1 MVGGGGNLF
10 LAAGKLTHGVI
21 TPDQHIRTRVT
32 AASSRTLMVVRYVTT
47 ARRRRKKWNGEK
59 EKKKQ
64 RRKESSPREGHA
76 QGQATHIRDIPAQRF
91 GKEGLIH
98 HWRFTSFRQKGIASW
113 VFLHL
118 QAGLGSFSSG
128 SGPFSSGSGQVRIR
142 IWALHPIPLFSYFFF
157 CSPPYLHSPL
167 RYSTRPA
174 FSSSCVFPCCCLSI
188 FFMPVK
194 LSGSARLARH
204 ILPLARSPSAPFC
217 RPWQCTWTLHV
228 PDWRFSFFFFF
239 LMGFTAV
246 VPGWFSYFI
255 SCHRHC
261 GCLLV

>member
-157 CSPPYLHSPL
+157 L
-167 RYSTRPA
+167 
-174 FSSSCVFPCCCLSI
+174 FSSIPSFSI
-188 FFMPVK
+188 TIFNEA
-194 LSGSARLARH
+194 G
-204 ILPLARSPSAPFC
+204 
-217 RPWQCTWTLHV
+217 
-228 PDWRFSFFFFF
+228 FFFF
-239 LMGFTAV
+239 LC
-246 VPGWFSYFI
+246 FS
-255 SCHRHC
+255 
-261 GCLLV
+261 LLLPFNFLYASEALRVREVGSTHLTPRQKPLGSFLQAMAMYLDVACA